1 MASGSER
8 PVVGLYVSAAAHE
21 RLARADAFLRDTS
34 PAAEVLIVGAT
45 RGAADDLA
53 RRAVGPG
60 GASFGWHRYSLIQLA
75 ARVAVRALAAERRLP
90 ASPLGAEAVSAR
102 AIFRVLAGRGLQYF
116 APVARTPGF
125 APSVARS
132 LGELRLAGVGD
143 ALAALGPRGSDL
155 ARLMAQVEREL
166 AEAGAADRA
175 AIIATALAALEAGQ
189 EEVCAQVRGRPLLLI
204 DLAAGSTLEAR
215 FLARLAALAAGTLL
229 TLPLGDERTRRALEP
244 HVAFETAAAPAET
257 ATTVGRLRSRIFVSD
272 LSEASGPS
280 DDVQV
285 FSAPGEAREAVEIA
299 RRLLAEAGRGVPFDE
314 MAVLV
319 RAPHLYLGLLEHAL
333 SRAGIPA
340 WFDRG
345 TRRPDPAGR
354 ALLALLLCAEE
365 GLSAR
370 RFAEYLSL
378 AQVPDPERVPDADVQ
393 LPADDEALMAALGV
407 DAPPEEP
414 LPPLRTDAPP
424 DLPVVDGSLRAPWR
438 WEALLVES
446 AVIGGRERWVS
457 RLDGL
462 AQEYRRRLAELG
474 AEEPEAPRAVALAR
488 DSAHLEHLR
497 AFALPIVGALDDWR
511 EADWTWG
518 EWLNRL
524 AALAPRV
531 LRRPARVQ
539 RVLAELRPMADVG
552 PVGIGEV
559 RKVLSDRLRMLAV
572 EPPARRF
579 GRVFVGSP
587 EQARG
592 RAFRVAFVP
601 GLAER
606 VFPQKLREDPLLL
619 DDARRALGSGLPV
632 REDRATHERL
642 QLRLAI
648 GAVSER
654 LDLSYPRLDVSE
666 ARPRVPSFYALDVQR
681 ALTGRIPSHE
691 DLEREAYRRGG
702 ATLAWPAPADPARS
716 VDALEHDLA
725 VLRGLLDEPDP
736 ARARGRARYLLSL
749 NACLGRSVRERWSRH
764 QRQWSEADGL
774 MKVSDP
780 IREALAG
787 QRLGARPYSLSA
799 LQHYAACPYRFLLS
813 AIYRLAPR
821 EDAVALQRLDPL
833 TKGSIFHR
841 IQAEFLRALKDGGR
855 VPVRPAALPE
865 ALATLSA
872 TVARVAADER
882 VRLAPAIPRVWDDE
896 VAAMERDLARWV
908 HMLADDPDGWVPQ
921 WFEFGFGLP
930 PDPGRDPAS
939 VSEPVRVDGRFLLR
953 GSIDLVERHPVGAL
967 RVTDHKTGRARWTEP
982 LIVGGGEVLQPVL
995 YSLVLEAWTGDLVTE
1010 GRLSF
1015 CTTAG
1020 GFTPVRVLITD
1031 TSRRAGIEV
1040 LEIVDRGVEHAMLAP
1055 YPRDGACQWC
1065 DFQAVCGPDEE
1076 RRTRRKPPARFA
1088 DLEALRE
1095 KE

>member
-1 MASGSER
+1 M
-8 PVVGLYVSAAAHE
+8 
-21 RLARADAFLRDTS
+21 
-34 PAAEVLIVGAT
+34 
-45 RGAADDLA
+45 
-53 RRAVGPG
+53 
-60 GASFGWHRYSLIQLA
+60 
-75 ARVAVRALAAERRLP
+75 
-90 ASPLGAEAVSAR
+90 
-102 AIFRVLAGRGLQYF
+102 
-116 APVARTPGF
+116 
-125 APSVARS
+125 
-132 LGELRLAGVGD
+132 
-143 ALAALGPRGSDL
+143 
-155 ARLMAQVEREL
+155 
-166 AEAGAADRA
+166 
-175 AIIATALAALEAGQ
+175 
-189 EEVCAQVRGRPLLLI
+189 
-204 DLAAGSTLEAR
+204 
-215 FLARLAALAAGTLL
+215 
-229 TLPLGDERTRRALEP
+229 
-244 HVAFETAAAPAET
+244 
-257 ATTVGRLRSRIFVSD
+257 
-272 LSEASGPS
+272 
-280 DDVQV
+280 
-285 FSAPGEAREAVEIA
+285 
-299 RRLLAEAGRGVPFDE
+299 
-314 MAVLV
+314 
-319 RAPHLYLGLLEHAL
+319 
-333 SRAGIPA
+333 
-340 WFDRG
+340 
-345 TRRPDPAGR
+345 
-354 ALLALLLCAEE
+354 
-365 GLSAR
+365 
-370 RFAEYLSL
+370 
-378 AQVPDPERVPDADVQ
+378 
-393 LPADDEALMAALGV
+393 
-407 DAPPEEP
+407 
-414 LPPLRTDAPP
+414 
-424 DLPVVDGSLRAPWR
+424 
-438 WEALLVES
+438 
-446 AVIGGRERWVS
+446 
-457 RLDGL
+457 
-462 AQEYRRRLAELG
+462 
-474 AEEPEAPRAVALAR
+474 
-488 DSAHLEHLR
+488 
-497 AFALPIVGALDDWR
+497 
-511 EADWTWG
+511 
-518 EWLNRL
+518 
-524 AALAPRV
+524 
-531 LRRPARVQ
+531 
-539 RVLAELRPMADVG
+539 
-552 PVGIGEV
+552 
-559 RKVLSDRLRMLAV
+559 
-572 EPPARRF
+572 
-579 GRVFVGSP
+579 
-587 EQARG
+587 
-592 RAFRVAFVP
+592 
-601 GLAER
+601 
-606 VFPQKLREDPLLL
+606 
-619 DDARRALGSGLPV
+619 

-654 LDLSYPRLDVSE
+654 LYLSYPRLDVSE

-882 VRLAPAIPRVWDDE
+882 ARLAPAIPRVWDDE

-1055 YPRDGACQWC
+1055 YPGTAPASGATSRRS
-1065 DFQAVCGPDEE
+1065 AGPTRSGARAGS
-1076 RRTRRKPPARFA
+1076 RRRGLPIWRR
-1088 DLEALRE
+1088 
-1095 KE
+1095 